1 MTHIIIK
8 TFTTLEVLEYSR
20 SQALYR
26 YFSKVF
32 FIYTFTYLYSYK
44 YSIHF
49 YVKYKIMLYLCN
61 HNHVNIKIVYCQPA
75 ELPMTLYY
83 PSSKIV
89 TEIRSDDFFHV

>member
-8 TFTTLEVLEYSR
+8 MFTTLE
-20 SQALYR
+20 ALNIQGVKTCTDTLVR
-26 YFSKVF
+26 YFF
-32 FIYTFTYLYSYK
+32 FMYTFTYLYSYK

-49 YVKYKIMLYLCN
+49 YVKYKIMLYLYN

-75 ELPMTLYY
+75 KLPMTLYY

-89 TEIRSDDFFHV
+89 TEIIPK